1 MGSLLERTAEWLPA
15 LFCLLLPLV
24 WVPTA
29 VDLFIL
35 PRTALVVGFGV
46 LLPAAA
52 LAVGGW
58 PGSGWRRLGLPVAAV
73 AAAALLAAVF
83 SINPWLSLAGAYT
96 RYESVLVRLA
106 YLGVLIGTAGLCRRP
121 AARAWVL
128 KLFLLG
134 CAVAGLEAIWQAA
147 RHELAR
153 PDGNLGQPGLLGALL
168 AMAVPV
174 ALQVGL
180 REWRW
185 LSTLL
190 PVGLGLYLSASRA
203 GWLAALGGCVVFGLM
218 VAPRRWR
225 QPLLALAGIA
235 VVAAVLV
242 LLLSP
247 LRGLNQDTGGAR
259 LGVWSDSLRMIA
271 ARPLTGW
278 GEDATGL
285 VFGRFQTHDWEPG
298 DTFDR
303 IHDQPLDLLVAQGV
317 LGGLAFAWLLGA
329 LGLRVLRGWSGGASA
344 VAGPAA
350 ACVAYLA
357 WSLLNFDWAPATGA
371 FYALA
376 GVAWAAT
383 TRDPPPQRGG
393 LGWGSWL
400 SAGAGLAAALALA
413 VPPVLADTAYRGGDP
428 ARAVALDPLQA
439 RYHQALGELLGVS
452 SPRALAELR
461 RARELG
467 DYDYS
472 FLIELGD
479 AERKDG
485 HLAEARQAYRAAL
498 DVYPFDPTAAQRLRD
513 LGLG

>member
-1 MGSLLERTAEWLPA
+1 
-15 LFCLLLPLV
+15 LLPVV

-35 PRTALVVGFGV
+35 PRAALVVGFGV
-46 LLPAAA
+46 LLPA
-52 LAVGGW
+52 LAVGLAW
-58 PGSGWRRLGLPVAAV
+58 PPARERRLALPVAAV
-73 AAAALLAAVF
+73 AAAAVLAAAF
-83 SINPWLSLAGAYT
+83 SINPWLSVAGAYT
-96 RYESVLVRLA
+96 RYESVIVRVA
-106 YLGVLIGTAGLCRRP
+106 YLGLFAGTAVLCGGP
-121 AARAWVL
+121 HARERVL
-128 KLFLLG
+128 RLFLVG
-134 CAVAGLEAIWQAA
+134 CSVAALEAVWQGA

-180 REWRW
+180 RDWRW
-185 LSTLL
+185 LPALL
-190 PVGLGLYLSASRA
+190 PLGAGLYYSSSRS
-203 GWLAALGGCVVFGLM
+203 GWLGALAGCVVFGVL

-225 QPLLALAGIA
+225 QPALAVAGAALAIA
-235 VVAAVLV
+235 ILV

-285 VFGRFQTHDWEPG
+285 VFGRFQTRDWEPG
-298 DTFDR
+298 NTFDR

-317 LGGLAFAWLLGA
+317 VGGLAWAWLLGS
-329 LGLRVLRGWSGGASA
+329 LGLRLIGGWLRGAPA
-344 VAGPAA
+344 LAGPAA

-371 FYALA
+371 FYVLA
-376 GVAWAAT
+376 GVAWAT
-383 TRDPPPQRGG
+383 GSPPHSWGG
-393 LGWGSWL
+393 AARRAAVGAWL
-400 SAGAGLAAALALA
+400 VAAVGVAAGLVLAL
-413 VPPVLADTAYRGGDP
+413 PPVLADIAYRAGDP
-428 ARAVALDPLQA
+428 ARAVALNPLQA
-439 RYHQALGELLGVS
+439 RYHQALGEQLGTT
-452 SPRALAELR
+452 SPQGLAELR
-461 RARELG
+461 HARDLG

-485 HLAEARQAYRAAL
+485 HLAEARQAYKAAE
-498 DVYPFDPTAAQRLRD
+498 DVYPFDPTAPQRLRD
-513 LGLG
+513 LALA